1 MSSKRVVRSYS
12 ANGRYPS
19 FDNNEEDVPPVRG
32 ESSRNYFLNV
42 RPENR
47 QTFCT
52 IIAQITEE
60 TQPGFETA
68 LKSHSVSENSDVKF
82 TCIVTGH
89 PAPEITWY
97 KDDKEMDRYCGLPKY
112 QIFHYGKKHSLQL
125 YKCTEDDAAIYQASA
140 RNSKG
145 IVSCSGVLEVGT
157 MNEYKI
163 HQRWF
168 ARLKQKADAR
178 RRELEETRIKDKENI
193 AHMANVGD
201 SNLQRTLSPERAQR
215 KRKSQAEAR
224 AGSLDSLK
232 SKEDW
237 LKVHIAD
244 ADAALHRNVEAAW
257 SIDKTEKPTASSPE
271 VQNGYVT
278 GPQGTDLVAVKGGK
292 NSLEDLENDILFN
305 SGIREMEPLILAK
318 PVDKEFAARKKKR
331 KLSGEEVKFSLR
343 RAESVPQSTRDE
355 ATRNGTDQSK
365 SSGIL
370 SRYLRDTLKRS
381 KPHRGPQSFVSGD
394 YMEIDDQVSSVTLGQ
409 RQHTA
414 EPSSPKS
421 EQTGQE
427 KDLSCQPPKDAESGL
442 TKFTNQEPA
451 ESSPQAPARDLY
463 FSMKDMY
470 FETILG
476 PGVHGKQ
483 HLPQV
488 LEKSNEADSHLQD
501 HTVGQKIPASEYP
514 DVPDLADVKLENATN
529 SMKTSEELQSM
540 EISGS
545 ELNVTMPCVS
555 VEVQEKNTGD
565 NVQQSLEIKEDAGTS
580 EPVKDSIRSED
591 RSGIEAEDYFSFPL
605 VPMDTILQP
614 TFQNSCSL
622 VAAQA
627 ENEPKASPPHGQDD
641 PAEHPCIA
649 LAAQQQAHEI
659 VPETLDLEKQ
669 VEHDASP
676 ASERV
681 DSESSV
687 GAFSDEWEKLDIPS
701 SPEQTDISDVQPT
714 PVILTLKVTEPYLRD
729 CYGEDISLPQSDEE
743 VKPAVRRIDAATQT
757 VQQESLDLTTDIKAM
772 ELTAA
777 PVVDN
782 SQSILVPPTC
792 PEGPVL
798 VDQVPP
804 KSKEAVGQQVAAGS
818 QPEST
823 STGLAVPVVEEVSDD
838 ASCGFEE
845 EEVAEIEGK
854 LLKDDQVEHAGPKEE
869 GQREVSPDG
878 FGSNLVEKFLS
889 YLKIPGFL
897 LGEISA
903 TSTGK
908 PEASTDIPPIPALH
922 LRSDDTIKECTD
934 VSESPATGV
943 ELLLETEAAR
953 VSASVLPA
961 STEDLQLTGGD
972 SALDASSGETVV
984 DPVELNI
991 RSLLSTAEEPNMDSV
1006 IIVTPPSE
1014 LSVDAPVSAVVHP
1027 RAPEDDS
1034 TVTVVDAGDSKL
1046 TLQPAAPEIP
1056 SGKSTKPSK
1065 TEALKYPSLGV
1076 ASSSS
1081 LPVTLE
1087 VKSPASPEEE
1097 HGALEKSK
1105 TDVTAHE
1112 CAVDTAEESSRV
1124 EEIVGDGNKL
1134 LEVSSAP
1141 SNGTVPTLETV
1152 TPSSEDVTPGS
1163 ALQTAKIIPVV
1174 PVAEPSQVP
1183 SIVVDSVT
1191 AKSGVQ
1197 ERIEDNKAVKKDT
1210 PTAQIVQGSGAKAK
1224 LSDALPVI
1232 PSATPEELASGARR
1246 KIFLPR
1252 SKQVDELEGLASEV
1266 LGLPTHPKKEE
1277 AAGRKVHAEGSIS
1290 HSEEEEQSRFPLTPK
1305 RSVALLQAPAVL
1317 QTTPLERYSPTTTRK
1332 MSTLEVPKLYEDPG
1346 EKAETAMD
1354 SAKSGGKTEDTKSTK
1369 NFLKAPQVIRKIRAE
1384 QFSDASGNLKL
1395 WCQFFNVLSDSTI
1408 RWDKDGLH
1416 LNKLKRSAGDESQVS
1431 LAIAEASA
1439 KDCGVYRCVMENEY
1453 GSDAT
1458 DFLLSNETLSGF
1470 ISREE
1475 IEVGE
1480 EIEMTPMPITKGL
1493 TDTGFW
1499 GNKLF
1504 GRIMTKDLYV
1514 GNGFRRKA
1522 SRVKV
1527 IYGLEPIFESG
1538 ATCIVKVRNYISYGT
1553 KHESGLIESNHNLT
1567 MQECKLQ
1574 NTAREYSKIFAAE
1587 TRAVDGFGSVPEVIP
1602 LHLLYR
1608 PANNIPYAT
1617 IERDLAGQF
1626 MKYSMEDKSK
1636 NVVDES
1642 ASEIEQKCLT
1652 FQHWIYQWTNSNLLV
1667 TDLQGV
1673 GLKITGVQIATN
1685 SKGYQGLTGN
1695 CSSSVIDEFPDTHH
1709 CNHFCEVLGLKSLK
1723 SVDSLQPHKPK
1734 GSKSP
1739 SMTRRAQS
1747 TQSSPQ
1753 TQRKGQSSPQ
1763 TQRKGQLSPQT
1774 QRKGQTSPLV
1784 QRKGQTSP
1792 LVPRKGLTS
1801 PQASRKNAT
1810 SPSIVR
1816 KADNADNSQE
1826 TVKHETVEIPKSVR
1840 LR

>member
-19 FDNNEEDVPPVRG
+19 FDNNEEDAPPVRG

-60 TQPGFETA
+60 TQPGFETT
-68 LKSHSVSENSDVKF
+68 LKSHSVSENADVKF
-82 TCIVTGH
+82 TCTVTGH

-97 KDDKEMDRYCGLPKY
+97 KDDTEMDRYCGLPKY

-125 YKCTEDDAAIYQASA
+125 YRCTEDDAAIYQASA

-168 ARLKQKADAR
+168 ARLKQKADAK

-193 AHMANVGD
+193 ARMANVRD

-224 AGSLDSLK
+224 AGSLDSSK
-232 SKEDW
+232 NKEDG

-244 ADAALHRNVEAAW
+244 PDAALHKNVEAAW
-257 SIDKTEKPTASSPE
+257 SVDKMEKPTASAPE

-278 GPQGTDLVAVKGGK
+278 GPQGTDLVAVKGGN
-292 NSLEDLENDILFN
+292 NSLEDLENDILFS

-331 KLSGEEVKFSLR
+331 KLSGEEVRLSLR
-343 RAESVPQSTRDE
+343 RAESNSQSARDE
-355 ATRNGTDQSK
+355 AARNAVDQNK

-381 KPHRGPQSFVSGD
+381 KPHRGPQTFVSGD
-394 YMEIDDQVSSVTLGQ
+394 HMEIDEQVSSVTLGQ

-414 EPSSPKS
+414 EPSGPKS
-421 EQTGQE
+421 EQAEQE
-427 KDLSCQPPKDAESGL
+427 KDSSCQPCKDIESGL
-442 TKFTNQEPA
+442 TKFTNQEPT
-451 ESSPQAPARDLY
+451 ESSPQSPARDLY
-463 FSMKDMY
+463 FSMKEMY
-470 FETILG
+470 LETILG

-483 HLPQV
+483 QLPQV
-488 LEKSNEADSHLQD
+488 MEKNNEADSHLRD
-501 HTVGQKIPASEYP
+501 HTFGQKTFPSEDP
-514 DVPDLADVKLENATN
+514 DVPDLADVKLENATK

-540 EISGS
+540 GISGS
-545 ELNVTMPCVS
+545 ELDITMPCVS
-555 VEVQEKNTGD
+555 VEMQEKNAGG
-565 NVQQSLEIKEDAGTS
+565 NVQQSLEIKEDASTS
-580 EPVKDSIRSED
+580 EPVTSSTRSVD
-591 RSGIEAEDYFSFPL
+591 RSGIEAEGCFSFPL
-605 VPMDTILQP
+605 VPVDTILQP
-614 TFQNSCSL
+614 TFQNSL

-627 ENEPKASPPHGQDD
+627 MAEPKASPPHGQDD
-641 PAEHPCIA
+641 PAEHPCIV
-649 LAAQQQAHEI
+649 LPAQQQAHEI
-659 VPETLDLEKQ
+659 IPEMLDLEKQ
-669 VEHDASP
+669 AEHDASP

-681 DSESSV
+681 DSECSV

-714 PVILTLKVTEPYLRD
+714 PVILTLKVTEPYLGD
-729 CYGEDISLPQSDEE
+729 CYSEDVSLPQSDET
-743 VKPAVRRIDAATQT
+743 VKPAIRGIDAATQT
-757 VQQESLDLTTDIKAM
+757 DQQESVGLTTDIKAM

-777 PVVDN
+777 PVVDT
-782 SQSILVPPTC
+782 SQIIVVPPTC
-792 PEGPVL
+792 PEEPVL

-804 KSKEAVGQQVAAGS
+804 TAKEAVGQQVATGS
-818 QPEST
+818 RPEST
-823 STGLAVPVVEEVSDD
+823 SISLAVPVVEEIPDD
-838 ASCGFEE
+838 AGCGFEE
-845 EEVAEIEGK
+845 EEVAEVEGE
-854 LLKDDQVEHAGPKEE
+854 LLKVDQVENAGSKEKE
-869 GQREVSPDG
+869 QGEVSPDG
-878 FGSNLVEKFLS
+878 FGSNFVEKFLS
-889 YLKIPGFL
+889 YLKIPSFL
-897 LGEISA
+897 LGERSV

-908 PEASTDIPPIPALH
+908 PEASTDLPPAPALH
-922 LRSDDTIKECTD
+922 LRSEDTTKERTD
-934 VSESPATGV
+934 LSESPATGV

-953 VSASVLPA
+953 VPA

-972 SALDASSGETVV
+972 NALDPPSGETVI
-984 DPVELNI
+984 DPVELSI
-991 RSLLSTAEEPNMDSV
+991 RSLLTTVEEPNMDSI

-1014 LSVDAPVSAVVHP
+1014 LSVDAPLSSVVHP
-1027 RAPEDDS
+1027 HAHEDDS
-1034 TVTVVDAGDSKL
+1034 TVAAVDTGDSKL
-1046 TLQPAAPEIP
+1046 TLQPTVPEIP

-1065 TEALKYPSLGV
+1065 TEALKHPSLGV

-1087 VKSPASPEEE
+1087 NKSPVSSEEE
-1097 HGALEKSK
+1097 HGTLEKSK
-1105 TDVTAHE
+1105 TDVTEHKSD
-1112 CAVDTAEESSRV
+1112 VDTAEESSRV
-1124 EEIVGDGNKL
+1124 ENIIGDGNKL
-1134 LEVSSAP
+1134 LKVSSVP
-1141 SNGTVPTLETV
+1141 SDGTVPTLETV
-1152 TPSSEDVTPGS
+1152 TPSSGDATPGS
-1163 ALQTAKIIPVV
+1163 ALQTAKIMPVV
-1174 PVAEPSQVP
+1174 RVAELSQVP
-1183 SIVVDSVT
+1183 CIVVDSVT
-1191 AKSGVQ
+1191 AKSTVQ
-1197 ERIEDNKAVKKDT
+1197 ERIEDDKAVKKDA
-1210 PTAQIVQGSGAKAK
+1210 PTARTVQGSGTKAK
-1224 LSDALPVI
+1224 PGDALPSI

-1252 SKQVDELEGLASEV
+1252 SKQVDELEGLVLEV
-1266 LGLPTHPKKEE
+1266 PGLPAHPKKEE
-1277 AAGRKVHAEGSIS
+1277 A
-1290 HSEEEEQSRFPLTPK
+1290 SRFPLTPK
-1305 RSVALLQAPAVL
+1305 RSAALLQAPAVP

-1346 EKAETAMD
+1346 DKAETAMD
-1354 SAKSGGKTEDTKSTK
+1354 SARSGGKTEDTKSTK

-1395 WCQFFNVLSDSTI
+1395 WCQFFNVLNDSTI
-1408 RWDKDGLH
+1408 RWDKDGLR

-1431 LAIAEASA
+1431 LAIVEASA

-1553 KHESGLIESNHNLT
+1553 KHESSLTESNHNLT

-1617 IERDLAGQF
+1617 IERDLVGQF
-1626 MKYSMEDKSK
+1626 MKYTMEDKSK
-1636 NVVDES
+1636 NLVDET
-1642 ASEIEQKCLT
+1642 ASEIEQKCHA
-1652 FQHWIYQWTNSNLLV
+1652 FQHWVYQWTNSNLLV

-1695 CSSSVIDEFPDTHH
+1695 RSSSVIDEFPDTHH
-1709 CNHFCEVLGLKSLK
+1709 CNRFCEVLGLKSLK
-1723 SVDSLQPHKPK
+1723 NIDSLQPHKPK

-1739 SMTRRAQS
+1739 SMTRRPQS
-1747 TQSSPQ
+1747 AQSSPQ

-1763 TQRKGQLSPQT
+1763 TQRKGQSSPQT
-1774 QRKGQTSPLV
+1774 QRKGQSSPLI

-1792 LVPRKGLTS
+1792 LVPRKGPTS
-1801 PQASRKNAT
+1801 PQAARKNAT
-1810 SPSIVR
+1810 SPGIVG
-1816 KADNADNSQE
+1816 KADNAENSQE
-1826 TVKHETVEIPKSVR
+1826 TAKDQTVEIPKSVR